1 MNLREIAGNH
11 FPPKVLQAKLQQQ
24 RRQIEQLEEENRWL
38 KEQLKKAIEQ
48 ADNKHRTHP
57 KRR

>member
-1 MNLREIAGNH
+1 MNLQEIAGNH
-11 FPPKVLQAKLQQQ
+11 FPPKVLQGKLQQQ

-38 KEQLKKAIEQ
+38 KEQLKRAIEQ
-48 ADNKHRTHP
+48 ADNKRRTPH